1 MYKIVV
7 KRIIM
12 LLCGMAGLLFL
23 LPLQSLPAYADG
35 GAQVTISLPNN
46 APLVGHVGTR
56 VEIDGSNFP
65 NNATVN
71 LFTTPAYSTSK
82 CKASS
87 LKNPS
92 NYGLTPFD
100 SSPTTNTDGQ
110 GSFQLSTTWPT
121 NANQATTNYY
131 VCAIA
136 SSSNNNNNNN
146 DNNNNSGSSQQGTAA
161 ALSAKNN
168 SFTVAQPAQIRVSAQ
183 SAQSAPP
190 AQPGGSVTIN
200 AGDTVTVNG
209 TGWLPPQQIAVD
221 IESSN
226 GILTSTTVPASSV
239 DSMSGNFSVSL
250 SIPTTADPRDY
261 DVKVYAP
268 NEPTMTQTMSAA
280 ITVNA
285 SGDTTPQAN
294 TPTAQ
299 TTAQVA
305 STSVATTNSGS
316 TSSVGGGSN
325 LLAIALAGIGA
336 ILVIVGITVF
346 VIYSRGKP
354 V

>member
-1 MYKIVV
+1 
-7 KRIIM
+7 M
-12 LLCGMAGLLFL
+12 LLCWMAGLLFL

-35 GAQVTISLPNN
+35 GAQVTISMPNN

-65 NNATVN
+65 TNATIN

-82 CKASS
+82 CKASA

-92 NYGLTPFD
+92 NNGLTPFD
-100 SSPTTNTDGQ
+100 SAPTANTNGQ
-110 GSFQLSTTWPT
+110 GSFQLSTTWPN

-136 SSSNNNNNNN
+136 SSSNNNGG
-146 DNNNNSGSSQQGTAA
+146 NNNSGSAA
-161 ALSAKNN
+161 AISAKNN
-168 SFTVAQPAQIRVSAQ
+168 SFTVAQPVQIKVSSQ
-183 SAQSAPP
+183 SSQSSQSAP
-190 AQPGGSVTIN
+190 GGSLTIN
-200 AGDTVTVNG
+200 AGDTVTVSG
-209 TGWLPPQQIAVD
+209 AGWLPPQQLAVD

-226 GILTSTTVPASSV
+226 GILTSTTVPSSAI
-239 DSMSGNFSVSL
+239 DSMSGNFSVNL

-268 NEPTMTQTMSAA
+268 NEPTMTQTASAA
-280 ITVNA
+280 ITVNS
-285 SGDTTPQAN
+285 SGNATPQA
-294 TPTAQ
+294 TPTTQ
-299 TTAQVA
+299 NTAQAASTPVA
-305 STSVATTNSGS
+305 SSNSASGS
-316 TSSVGGGSN
+316 GVGGSN
-325 LLAIALAGIGA
+325 LLAFALAGIGA

>member
-1 MYKIVV
+1 
-7 KRIIM
+7 M

-23 LPLQSLPAYADG
+23 LPFQSLPAYADG
-35 GAQVTISLPNN
+35 GAQVTIAMPNN

-56 VEIDGSNFP
+56 VEIDGTNFP
-65 NNATVN
+65 ANATIN
-71 LFTTPAYSTSK
+71 LFTTPLYSTSK

-92 NYGLTPFD
+92 NYGLSPFAPA
-100 SSPTTNTDGQ
+100 PTTNADGQ
-110 GSFQLSTTWPT
+110 GSFQLSTTWPN

-136 SSSNNNNNNN
+136 SSSNNNNKT
-146 DNNNNSGSSQQGTAA
+146 SGGSQQGTAA
-161 ALSAKNN
+161 AISAKNN
-168 SFTVAQPAQIRVSAQ
+168 SFTVAQPVQIKVSAQ
-183 SAQSAPP
+183 SAQSGGAGT
-190 AQPGGSVTIN
+190 PGGSVTIN
-200 AGDTVTVNG
+200 AGDTVTVSG

-239 DSMSGNFSVSL
+239 DPMSGNFSVSL
-250 SIPTTADPRDY
+250 SISSTADPRDY

-268 NEPTMTQTMSAA
+268 NEPTMTQTVPAA
-280 ITVNA
+280 ITVN
-285 SGDTTPQAN
+285 SSTNSTTQAN

-299 TTAQVA
+299 TTAQAA
-305 STSVATTNSGS
+305 STPVATTNSTSG
-316 TSSVGGGSN
+316 SSVGSGSN
-325 LLAIALAGIGA
+325 LLAFALAGIGA